1 MKVDVGNKQAR
12 QHQNQQPRQKSFVQN
27 AEPKVT
33 KPVSTYHF
41 PILHR
46 RFNLNSKVLL
56 IWEHVLKHDLAK
68 LFLNIYLGAFD
79 YKSQ

>member
-1 MKVDVGNKQAR
+1 MKVDVGNKQAQ
-12 QHQNQQPRQKSFVQN
+12 QHQHQPRQKSFVQN

-56 IWEHVLKHDLAK
+56 IWEHDLAR

>member
-12 QHQNQQPRQKSFVQN
+12 QHQQQPRQKSFVQN

-56 IWEHVLKHDLAK
+56 IWEHVLKHDLAR
-68 LFLNIYLGAFD
+68 LFLNTYLGSFD

>member
-12 QHQNQQPRQKSFVQN
+12 QHQQQPRQKSFVQN

-46 RFNLNSKVLL
+46 RFNLNSKSPT
-56 IWEHVLKHDLAK
+56 
-68 LFLNIYLGAFD
+68 YLGTCTET
-79 YKSQ
+79 